1 MGNLLPECRPQVLNY
16 RITNHKNTKL
26 KNPRRLV
33 EQLQTA
39 KLQFG
44 QQTGAKMLK
53 LLDTASRLRFHRA
66 AELIRFHELLL
77 FIRAYPQNSAVLKK
91 TDGLLASFSRRVAE
105 IGADDGAFNEEGS
118 AGIAGTAIDAAFSY
132 DIVRRLAQAHPGEI
146 EIDWDGYENWDR
158 LGATLPRFLP
168 LLEEDALVEANVP
181 FLKWIEEAWGK
192 GTDQL
197 SALLRAFENLPCSP
211 QDKAGLFASLELSV
225 RWDLKDSSA
234 SRTHMR
240 QPANKI
246 FYHSNALLRRSDVS
260 LEAELNAPALAVEK
274 LSPREGQSIIDMTR
288 DASIVRYRELYGF
301 TYGDP
306 KRVFRAD
313 AGRGLE
319 IFVFGVPPQRRLPL
333 RAYHAGFFV
342 KNGVP
347 IGYVE
352 TLTLF
357 ERIEIGFNL
366 YYTFRDGES
375 AWLYAQMLRVFRQ
388 LLGVVSCVSVDPYQI
403 GLHNREAI
411 ESGAFWFYRKL
422 GFRPVRPELARLTA
436 AEEKKIRTKSG
447 YRTSP
452 QILKRLATGPMIY
465 EPPGKVSGDWDRFLV
480 RHLGYAVQRRIAESF
495 NGDPHRFRREAASQ
509 TESALGLKP
518 PNPGT
523 HERKSFENFALLL
536 ALIPDLPD
544 WPGEQKH
551 RVAAVIEAKITET
564 NELPES
570 EYVRLLNASARLRQH
585 LIRLGSRN
593 ERESK
598 SSPI

>member
-1 MGNLLPECRPQVLNY
+1 
-16 RITNHKNTKL
+16 
-26 KNPRRLV
+26 
-33 EQLQTA
+33 
-39 KLQFG
+39 
-44 QQTGAKMLK
+44 MLK
-53 LLDTASRLRFHRA
+53 LLDTASRLQSCQPA
-66 AELIRFHELLL
+66 DLIRFHELLL

-91 TDGLLASFSRRVAE
+91 ADEVLASFARRVAE
-105 IGADDGAFNEEGS
+105 IGAYSDAFNEEEAS
-118 AGIAGTAIDAAFSY
+118 GIAGTAIDAAFSY
-132 DIVRRLAQAHPGEI
+132 DIVRWLAQAHPGEV

-181 FLKWIEEAWGK
+181 FLTWIEQAWGK
-192 GTDQL
+192 GADQL
-197 SALLRAFENLPCSP
+197 SALLRGFENLPCSP
-211 QDKAGLFASLELSV
+211 QEKAALFASLELSL
-225 RWDLKDSSA
+225 RWELKDSPA
-234 SRTHMR
+234 GRTRMR
-240 QPANKI
+240 LPADKI
-246 FYHSNALLRRSDVS
+246 FYHSGALLRRSDVS
-260 LEAELNAPALAVEK
+260 LEAELNAPRLAVEK
-274 LSPREGQSIIDMTR
+274 LSPRDGHSIINMTR
-288 DASIVRYRELYGF
+288 DASVVRYRELYGF

-306 KRVFRAD
+306 NRVFRAD

-388 LLGVVSCVSVDPYQI
+388 LLGVSCVSVDPYQI

-411 ESGAFWFYRKL
+411 DSGAFWFYRKM

-436 AEEKKIRTKSG
+436 AEEKKIRTQSG

-465 EPPGKVSGDWDRFLV
+465 EVPGEASGDWDRFLV
-480 RHLGYAVQRRIAESF
+480 RHLGYAVQRKMMESF
-495 NGDPHRFRREAASQ
+495 HGDAPQFRHEAVSH
-509 TESALGLKP
+509 TESALGMKAA
-518 PNPGT
+518 NPGT
-523 HERKSFENFALLL
+523 HERNSFENFALLL
-536 ALIPDLPD
+536 ALIPDLKN
-544 WPGEQKH
+544 WPSEEKR
-551 RVAAVIEAKITET
+551 RVRAVIEAKIADGGDLS
-564 NELPES
+564 EL
-570 EYVRLLNASARLRQH
+570 EYARLLNATPRLRRH
-585 LIRLGSRN
+585 VIELGSADT
-593 ERESK
+593 S
-598 SSPI
+598 

>member
-1 MGNLLPECRPQVLNY
+1 M
-16 RITNHKNTKL
+16 H
-26 KNPRRLV
+26 
-33 EQLQTA
+33 
-39 KLQFG
+39 
-44 QQTGAKMLK
+44 MLK
-53 LLDTASRLRFHRA
+53 LLDAASRLQLGEPA
-66 AELIRFHELLL
+66 DLIRFHELLL
-77 FIRAYPQNSAVLKK
+77 FIRAYPQNSAVLRKSDELLK
-91 TDGLLASFSRRVAE
+91 TFSPRVGE
-105 IGADDGAFNEEGS
+105 IGSDDDAFNEEEA

-132 DIVRRLAQAHPGEI
+132 DIVRWLAQAHPGEI

-181 FLKWIEEAWGK
+181 FLTWIEQAWGK
-192 GTDQL
+192 GADQF

-211 QDKAGLFASLELSV
+211 QQKAELFASLGLSV
-225 RWDLKDSSA
+225 RWELKDSPA

-240 QPANKI
+240 WPADKS
-246 FYHSNALLRRSDVS
+246 FYHSGALLRRSDVS
-260 LEAELNAPALAVEK
+260 LEAELNAPALAIEK
-274 LSPREGQSIIDMTR
+274 LSPRDGQSIINMTR
-288 DASIVRYRELYGF
+288 DASVVRYRELYGF

-306 KRVFRAD
+306 QRVFRAD

-319 IFVFGVPPQRRLPL
+319 IFVFGVPPERRLPL

-388 LLGVVSCVSVDPYQI
+388 LLGVSCVSVDPYQI

-411 ESGAFWFYRKL
+411 DSGAFWFYRKL
-422 GFRPVRPELARLTA
+422 GFRPVRPDLARLTA
-436 AEEKKIRTKSG
+436 SEEKKIRTKSG

-452 QILKRLATGPMIY
+452 QILKRLSTGPMIY
-465 EPPGKVSGDWDRFLV
+465 EAPGDPSGNWDRFLV
-480 RHLGYAVQRRIAESF
+480 RHLGYVVQRKMAEGF
-495 NGDPHRFRREAASQ
+495 NGDAHRFRREAVSQ
-509 TESALGLKP
+509 AESALGMNP

-523 HERKSFENFALLL
+523 HERNSFENFALLL
-536 ALIPDLPD
+536 ALIPDFQN
-544 WPGEQKH
+544 WPAEQKR
-551 RVAAVIEAKITET
+551 RVSAVIEAKMADGDDLS
-564 NELPES
+564 EL
-570 EYVRLLNASARLRQH
+570 EYVRLLNATPRLRQH
-585 LIRLGSRN
+585 VIEIGSVD
-593 ERESK
+593 SA
-598 SSPI
+598 